1 MSPRFLGMNGT
12 IEKIHGLLEP
22 LLDNTDMFIVGIN
35 IKPTNNIKVYI
46 DADGGFSIEK
56 CIVINKRLYSLLED
70 EAMYPDGD
78 FSLEISSPG
87 IDEPLLQWRQYKKNT
102 GRKVTVTDNE
112 NKETTGMLTEVT
124 EEKITLEVKKPKEKT
139 PSMMEIPF
147 SDIKT
152 TIVQIIF

>member
-1 MSPRFLGMNGT
+1 MNGT